1 MRIEPVLS
9 LLAAAAMVTAPS
21 TSAVA
26 DPRSPTS
33 TAAARPADA
42 PAPPA
47 AASDAERY
55 AAREATSAPA
65 VLDFEGGSRVVL
77 ISTGTLTLV
86 LLILLVVILV

>member
-1 MRIEPVLS
+1 M
-9 LLAAAAMVTAPS
+9 
-21 TSAVA
+21 
-26 DPRSPTS
+26 
-33 TAAARPADA
+33 AARPADA